1 MDDIAVNS
9 AYARHSPISR
19 RKRKNKRDDGLLID
33 KITRQLVASIAILFV
48 VILAKSINTPATN
61 YVSNKIKSVS
71 VINIE
76 IKSIYGEIEKFIK
89 KYTKTGRQKTEDD
102 ASDSQTSYEGSD
114 VFKPEDART
123 GSASGQ
129 KAGVGDSGGAVNE
142 ISKKYSFAIPVNGV
156 LSSPFGMRKDPA
168 TGDEKLHTGID
179 IETYGGS
186 LIRAA
191 LDGTVLESGSERAY
205 GNYIRI
211 KHDDGIETVYAN
223 CSKLIA
229 EKGQKVK
236 KGDVVARMGDA
247 VISAGTH
254 LHFEIWKDGKVLDP
268 LKFIAVQSE

>member
-1 MDDIAVNS
+1 MDDMAVNS
-9 AYARHSPISR
+9 AYARHSQISR
-19 RKRKNKRDDGLLID
+19 IKRKNKRDDGLLID
-33 KITRQLVASIAILFV
+33 KITRQLAASIAILSV
-48 VILAKSINTPATN
+48 VILTKSINTPATN
-61 YVSNKIKSVS
+61 YVSDKIKSVS

-76 IKSIYGEIEKFIK
+76 IKSVYGEIEKFIK
-89 KYTKTGRQKTEDD
+89 KYTKTGLHETGDD
-102 ASDSQTSYEGSD
+102 ASDSQNSSEGLD
-114 VFKPEDART
+114 VFKPEDAQA

-142 ISKKYSFAIPVNGV
+142 ISKKYSFAIPVDGV

-179 IETYGGS
+179 IEAYGGS

-191 LDGTVLESGSERAY
+191 LDGTVLETGSERAY

-229 EKGQKVK
+229 GKGQKVK
-236 KGDVVARMGDA
+236 KGDVIARVGDTG
-247 VISAGTH
+247 ISAGAH
-254 LHFEIWKDGKVLDP
+254 LHFEIWKDGKVSDP
-268 LKFIAVQSE
+268 LKFIVVQSE